1 MVHTDDERFLKCF
14 LVGIVLYGECSLFK
28 SNLFHD
34 SIVHK
39 SIINSILNVHGVAYA
54 FQGLSTLGPKDISSI
69 AVAKL
74 SVSDIVVVVQ
84 SVAG

>member
-14 LVGIVLYGECSLFK
+14 LVGIVLYGKCSFFK
-28 SNLFHD
+28 PNLFHD

-54 FQGLSTLGPKDISSI
+54 FQSLSTLSPKDISSI
-69 AVAKL
+69 AVTKL
-74 SVSDIVVVVQ
+74 SVPDIVVVVQ

>member
-14 LVGIVLYGECSLFK
+14 LVGIVLYGKCSLFK
-28 SNLFHD
+28 PNLFHD

-39 SIINSILNVHGVAYA
+39 SVINSILNIHSIAYT
-54 FQGLSTLGPKDISSI
+54 FQSLSTLSPKDISSI
-69 AVAKL
+69 AVTEL
-74 SVSDIVVVVQ
+74 SVSDIVVIVQ